1 MHKFVIGINIVAE
14 ANYSR
19 EFTMGGR
26 IGELTLPTGTLGADN
41 YSVEVYYSEVDH
53 FLLKAGNCL

>member
-1 MHKFVIGINIVAE
+1 MHKFDIGKTIVAE
-14 ANYSR
+14 ANHSS

-26 IGELTLPTGTLGADN
+26 IGELTLPTGTLDPDN